1 MGALHAEPMK
11 RWIILIAA
19 LAVAFAAGWLLG
31 GRAVRQGI
39 TETVHIDTLYY
50 ERPQPVSTSDIAV
63 QVNVPKLVFVRDES
77 VTVHHGLDSV
87 VKNNPTTVDS
97 AIKNYL
103 NTDSIPMQVTL
114 RTLEYR
120 DSSYYARVVGPVV
133 GTLAPRLDHIE
144 TYNRT
149 VVRTVT
155 ERRRMMLSAGVGTEY
170 SRAGW
175 MPSAELDFTVDMR
188 FVMLS
193 ATVGADNIAGTPQPR
208 IGLKAAL
215 PLWSR

>member
-1 MGALHAEPMK
+1 MK
-11 RWIILIAA
+11 RRIILIAA

-39 TETVHIDTLYY
+39 TETVRIDTVYY
-50 ERPQPVSTSDIAV
+50 ERPQPVSVSDKVATV
-63 QVNVPKLVFVRDES
+63 DVPKFIFARD
-77 VTVHHGLDSV
+77 TVMLQADAGNVASNV
-87 VKNNPTTVDS
+87 ASNV
-97 AIKNYL
+97 
-103 NTDSIPMQVTL
+103 DSIPVQVTL

-120 DSSYYARVVGPVV
+120 DSSYYARVVGPAV

-155 ERRRMMLSAGVGTEY
+155 ERRRMTLSAGVGAEY

-193 ATVGADNIAGTPQPR
+193 ATVGADNITGTPQPR

>member
-1 MGALHAEPMK
+1 MK
-11 RWIILIAA
+11 RRIILIAA

-39 TETVHIDTLYY
+39 TETVRIDTVYY
-50 ERPQPVSTSDIAV
+50 ERPQPVSVSDKVATV
-63 QVNVPKLVFVRDES
+63 DVPKFIFARD
-77 VTVHHGLDSV
+77 TVMLQADAGNVASNV
-87 VKNNPTTVDS
+87 ASNV
-97 AIKNYL
+97 
-103 NTDSIPMQVTL
+103 DSIPVQVTL

-155 ERRRMMLSAGVGTEY
+155 ERRRMMLSAGVGAEY

-193 ATVGADNIAGTPQPR
+193 ATVGADNITGTPQPR

>member
-1 MGALHAEPMK
+1 MK
-11 RWIILIAA
+11 RRIILIAA
-19 LAVAFAAGWLLG
+19 LVVAFAAGWLLG

-39 TETVHIDTLYY
+39 TETVRIDTIYY
-50 ERPQPVSTSDIAV
+50 ERPQPVSVSDKVATV
-63 QVNVPKLVFVRDES
+63 DVPKFIFARD
-77 VTVHHGLDSV
+77 TVMLQADAGNV
-87 VKNNPTTVDS
+87 ACNV
-97 AIKNYL
+97 
-103 NTDSIPMQVTL
+103 DSIPVQVTL

-120 DSSYYARVVGPVV
+120 DPSYYARVVGPVV

-155 ERRRMMLSAGVGTEY
+155 ERRRMMLSAGVGAEY

>member
-1 MGALHAEPMK
+1 MK
-11 RWIILIAA
+11 RRIILIAA

-39 TETVHIDTLYY
+39 TETVRIDTIYY
-50 ERPQPVSTSDIAV
+50 ERPQPVSVSDKVATV
-63 QVNVPKLVFVRDES
+63 DVPKFIFARD
-77 VTVHHGLDSV
+77 TVMLQADAGNVASNVADFPDLKV
-87 VKNNPTTVDS
+87 
-97 AIKNYL
+97 
-103 NTDSIPMQVTL
+103 DSIPVQVTL

-120 DSSYYARVVGPVV
+120 DSSYYARIVGPAV

-155 ERRRMMLSAGVGTEY
+155 ERRRMMLSAGVGAEY

-193 ATVGADNIAGTPQPR
+193 ATVGADNITGTPQPR

>member
-1 MGALHAEPMK
+1 MK
-11 RWIILIAA
+11 RRIILIAA

-31 GRAVRQGI
+31 GRAVRHGI
-39 TETVHIDTLYY
+39 TETVRIDTVYY
-50 ERPQPVSTSDIAV
+50 ERPQPVSVSDKVATV
-63 QVNVPKLVFVRDES
+63 DVPKFIFARD
-77 VTVHHGLDSV
+77 TVMLQADAGNVASNVAGFSDLKV
-87 VKNNPTTVDS
+87 
-97 AIKNYL
+97 
-103 NTDSIPMQVTL
+103 DSIPMQVTL

-120 DSSYYARVVGPVV
+120 DSSYYARIVGPVV

-155 ERRRMMLSAGVGTEY
+155 ERRRMMLSAGVGAEY

-193 ATVGADNIAGTPQPR
+193 ATVGADNITGTPQPR

>member
-1 MGALHAEPMK
+1 MK
-11 RWIILIAA
+11 RRIILIAA

-39 TETVHIDTLYY
+39 TETVRIDTVYY
-50 ERPQPVSTSDIAV
+50 ERPQPVSVSDKVATV
-63 QVNVPKLVFVRDES
+63 DVPKFIFARD
-77 VTVHHGLDSV
+77 TVMLQADAGNVACNVASNV
-87 VKNNPTTVDS
+87 ASNV
-97 AIKNYL
+97 
-103 NTDSIPMQVTL
+103 DSIPVQVTL

-155 ERRRMMLSAGVGTEY
+155 ERRRMMLSAGVGAEY

>member
-1 MGALHAEPMK
+1 MK
-11 RWIILIAA
+11 RRIILIAA
-19 LAVAFAAGWLLG
+19 LAVAFAVGWLLG
-31 GRAVRQGI
+31 GRAVRHGI
-39 TETVHIDTLYY
+39 TETVRIDTVYY
-50 ERPQPVSTSDIAV
+50 ERPQPVSVSDKVATV
-63 QVNVPKLVFVRDES
+63 DVPKFIFARD
-77 VTVHHGLDSV
+77 TVMLQADAGNVACNVACNVASNV
-87 VKNNPTTVDS
+87 
-97 AIKNYL
+97 
-103 NTDSIPMQVTL
+103 DSIPVQVTL

-120 DSSYYARVVGPVV
+120 DSSYYARVVGPAV

-155 ERRRMMLSAGVGTEY
+155 ERRRMTLSAGVGAEY

-193 ATVGADNIAGTPQPR
+193 ATVGADDIAGTPQPR
-208 IGLKAAL
+208 IGLKAAV

>member
-1 MGALHAEPMK
+1 MK
-11 RWIILIAA
+11 RRIILIAA
-19 LAVAFAAGWLLG
+19 LVVAFAAGWLLG

-39 TETVHIDTLYY
+39 TETVRIDMVYY
-50 ERPQPVSTSDIAV
+50 ERPQPVSVSDKVAT
-63 QVNVPKLVFVRDES
+63 VNIPKFIFARD
-77 VTVHHGLDSV
+77 TVMLQADAGNVASNV
-87 VKNNPTTVDS
+87 ASNV
-97 AIKNYL
+97 
-103 NTDSIPMQVTL
+103 DSIPVQVTL

-120 DSSYYARVVGPVV
+120 DSNYYARVVGPVV

-170 SRAGW
+170 SSAGW

-193 ATVGADNIAGTPQPR
+193 ATVGADNITGTPQPR

>member
-1 MGALHAEPMK
+1 M
-11 RWIILIAA
+11 
-19 LAVAFAAGWLLG
+19 AFAAGWLLG

-39 TETVHIDTLYY
+39 TETVRIDTVYY
-50 ERPQPVSTSDIAV
+50 ERPQPVSVSDKVATV
-63 QVNVPKLVFVRDES
+63 DVPKFIFARD
-77 VTVHHGLDSV
+77 TVMLQADAGNVASNVADFPDLKV
-87 VKNNPTTVDS
+87 
-97 AIKNYL
+97 
-103 NTDSIPMQVTL
+103 DSIPVQVTL

-193 ATVGADNIAGTPQPR
+193 ATVGADNITGTPQPR

>member
-1 MGALHAEPMK
+1 MK
-11 RWIILIAA
+11 RRIILIAA
-19 LAVAFAAGWLLG
+19 LAVAFAVGWLLG
-31 GRAVRQGI
+31 GRAVRHGI
-39 TETVHIDTLYY
+39 TETVRIDTVYY
-50 ERPQPVSTSDIAV
+50 ERPQPVSVSDKVATV
-63 QVNVPKLVFVRDES
+63 DVPKFIFARD
-77 VTVHHGLDSV
+77 TVMLQADAGNVACNVACNVASNV
-87 VKNNPTTVDS
+87 
-97 AIKNYL
+97 
-103 NTDSIPMQVTL
+103 DSIPVQVTL

-120 DSSYYARVVGPVV
+120 DSSYYARVVGPAV

-155 ERRRMMLSAGVGTEY
+155 ERRRMTLSAGVGAEY

-175 MPSAELDFTVDMR
+175 MPSAELDLTVDMR

-208 IGLKAAL
+208 IGLKAAV

>member
-1 MGALHAEPMK
+1 MK
-11 RWIILIAA
+11 RRIILIAA

-39 TETVHIDTLYY
+39 TETVRIDTVYY
-50 ERPQPVSTSDIAV
+50 ERPQPVSVSDKV
-63 QVNVPKLVFVRDES
+63 
-77 VTVHHGLDSV
+77 
-87 VKNNPTTVDS
+87 TTVDVPKFIFARDTVMLQADAGNVACNVACNVAS
-97 AIKNYL
+97 NV
-103 NTDSIPMQVTL
+103 DSIPVQVTL

-133 GTLAPRLDHIE
+133 GALAPRLDHIE

-155 ERRRMMLSAGVGTEY
+155 ERRRMTLSAGVGTEY

-193 ATVGADNIAGTPQPR
+193 ATVGADNITGTPQPR

>member
-1 MGALHAEPMK
+1 MK
-11 RWIILIAA
+11 RRIILIAA
-19 LAVAFAAGWLLG
+19 LVVAFAAGWLLG
-31 GRAVRQGI
+31 GRAVRHGI
-39 TETVHIDTLYY
+39 TETVRIDTVYY
-50 ERPQPVSTSDIAV
+50 ERPQPVSVSDKVATV
-63 QVNVPKLVFVRDES
+63 DVPKFIFARD
-77 VTVHHGLDSV
+77 TVMLQADAGNVACNVASNV
-87 VKNNPTTVDS
+87 ASNV
-97 AIKNYL
+97 
-103 NTDSIPMQVTL
+103 DSIPMQVTL

-155 ERRRMMLSAGVGTEY
+155 ERRRMTLSAGVGAEY

-193 ATVGADNIAGTPQPR
+193 ATVGADNITGTPQTR

>member
-1 MGALHAEPMK
+1 MK

-19 LAVAFAAGWLLG
+19 LTVAFAAGWLLG

-39 TETVHIDTLYY
+39 TETVRIDTIYY
-50 ERPQPVSTSDIAV
+50 ERPQPVSVSDKVATV
-63 QVNVPKLVFVRDES
+63 DVPKFIFARD
-77 VTVHHGLDSV
+77 TVMLQADAGNVASNVAGFSDRKV
-87 VKNNPTTVDS
+87 
-97 AIKNYL
+97 
-103 NTDSIPMQVTL
+103 DSIPMQVTL

-120 DSSYYARVVGPVV
+120 DSSYYARIVGPVV

-175 MPSAELDFTVDMR
+175 VPSAELDFTVDMR

-193 ATVGADNIAGTPQPR
+193 ATVGADDITGTPQPR

>member
-1 MGALHAEPMK
+1 MK
-11 RWIILIAA
+11 RRIILIAA

-31 GRAVRQGI
+31 GRAVRHGI
-39 TETVHIDTLYY
+39 TETVRIDTVYY
-50 ERPQPVSTSDIAV
+50 ERPQPVSVSDKVATV
-63 QVNVPKLVFVRDES
+63 DVPKFIFARD
-77 VTVHHGLDSV
+77 TVMLQADAGNVASNV
-87 VKNNPTTVDS
+87 ASNV
-97 AIKNYL
+97 
-103 NTDSIPMQVTL
+103 DSIPVQVTL

-120 DSSYYARVVGPVV
+120 DSNYYARVVGPVV

-155 ERRRMMLSAGVGTEY
+155 ERRRMMLSAGVGAEY

-193 ATVGADNIAGTPQPR
+193 ATVGADNITGTPQPR

>member
-1 MGALHAEPMK
+1 MK
-11 RWIILIAA
+11 RRIILIAA

-39 TETVHIDTLYY
+39 TETVRIDTIYY
-50 ERPQPVSTSDIAV
+50 ERPQPVSVSDKVATV
-63 QVNVPKLVFVRDES
+63 DVPKFIFARDTIMLQADAGNVAS
-77 VTVHHGLDSV
+77 NVAGFSDLKV
-87 VKNNPTTVDS
+87 
-97 AIKNYL
+97 
-103 NTDSIPMQVTL
+103 DSIPMQVTL

-155 ERRRMMLSAGVGTEY
+155 ERRRMMLSAGVGAEY

>member
-1 MGALHAEPMK
+1 MK
-11 RWIILIAA
+11 RRIILIAA
-19 LAVAFAAGWLLG
+19 LAVAFAVGWLLG
-31 GRAVRQGI
+31 GRAVRHGI
-39 TETVHIDTLYY
+39 TETVRIDTVYY
-50 ERPQPVSTSDIAV
+50 ERPQPVSVSDKVATV
-63 QVNVPKLVFVRDES
+63 DVPKVIFARD
-77 VTVHHGLDSV
+77 TVMLQADAGNVACNVACNVASNV
-87 VKNNPTTVDS
+87 
-97 AIKNYL
+97 
-103 NTDSIPMQVTL
+103 DSIPVQVTL

-120 DSSYYARVVGPVV
+120 DSSYYARVVGPAV

-155 ERRRMMLSAGVGTEY
+155 ERRRMTLSAGVGAEY

-175 MPSAELDFTVDMR
+175 MPSAELDLTVDMR

>member
-1 MGALHAEPMK
+1 MATVNIPKFIFARDTVMLQADAGN
-11 RWIILIAA
+11 
-19 LAVAFAAGWLLG
+19 VACNVASN
-31 GRAVRQGI
+31 V
-39 TETVHIDTLYY
+39 
-50 ERPQPVSTSDIAV
+50 TS
-63 QVNVPKLVFVRDES
+63 N
-77 VTVHHGLDSV
+77 
-87 VKNNPTTVDS
+87 VDS
-97 AIKNYL
+97 IL
-103 NTDSIPMQVTL
+103 VQVTL

-155 ERRRMMLSAGVGTEY
+155 ERRRMTLSAGVGTEY
-170 SRAGW
+170 SSAGW

-193 ATVGADNIAGTPQPR
+193 ATVGADNITGTPQPR
-208 IGLKAAL
+208 IGLKAAV

>member
-1 MGALHAEPMK
+1 MK
-11 RWIILIAA
+11 RRIILIAA

-39 TETVHIDTLYY
+39 TETVRIDTVYY
-50 ERPQPVSTSDIAV
+50 ERPQPVSVSDKVATV
-63 QVNVPKLVFVRDES
+63 DVPKFIFARD
-77 VTVHHGLDSV
+77 TVMLQADAGNVASNVASNVAGFSDLKV
-87 VKNNPTTVDS
+87 
-97 AIKNYL
+97 
-103 NTDSIPMQVTL
+103 DSIPMQVTL

-120 DSSYYARVVGPVV
+120 DSSYYARIVGPVV

-155 ERRRMMLSAGVGTEY
+155 ERRRMMLSAGVGAEY

-175 MPSAELDFTVDMR
+175 MPSAELDLTVDMR

-193 ATVGADNIAGTPQPR
+193 ATVGADNITGTPQPR

>member
-1 MGALHAEPMK
+1 MK
-11 RWIILIAA
+11 RRIILIAA

-31 GRAVRQGI
+31 GRAVRHGI
-39 TETVHIDTLYY
+39 TETVRIDTVYY
-50 ERPQPVSTSDIAV
+50 ERPQPVSVSDKVATV
-63 QVNVPKLVFVRDES
+63 DVPKFIFARD
-77 VTVHHGLDSV
+77 TVMLQADAGNVASNVASNVAGFSDLKV
-87 VKNNPTTVDS
+87 
-97 AIKNYL
+97 
-103 NTDSIPMQVTL
+103 DSIPMQVTL

-120 DSSYYARVVGPVV
+120 DSSYYARIVGPVV

>member
-1 MGALHAEPMK
+1 MK
-11 RWIILIAA
+11 RRIILIAA

-31 GRAVRQGI
+31 GRAVRHGI
-39 TETVHIDTLYY
+39 TETVRI
-50 ERPQPVSTSDIAV
+50 QPVSVSDKVATV
-63 QVNVPKLVFVRDES
+63 DVPKFIFARD
-77 VTVHHGLDSV
+77 TVMLQADAGNVACNVASNVAGFSDLKV
-87 VKNNPTTVDS
+87 
-97 AIKNYL
+97 
-103 NTDSIPMQVTL
+103 DSIPMQVTL

-120 DSSYYARVVGPVV
+120 DSSYYARIVGPVV

-155 ERRRMMLSAGVGTEY
+155 ERRRMMLSAGVRAEY

-193 ATVGADNIAGTPQPR
+193 ATVGADDIAGTPQPR
-208 IGLKAAL
+208 IGLKAAV

>member
-1 MGALHAEPMK
+1 MK
-11 RWIILIAA
+11 RRIILIAA
-19 LAVAFAAGWLLG
+19 LAVAFAVGWLLG
-31 GRAVRQGI
+31 GRAVRHGI
-39 TETVHIDTLYY
+39 TETVRIDTVYY
-50 ERPQPVSTSDIAV
+50 ERPQPVSVSDKVATV
-63 QVNVPKLVFVRDES
+63 DVPKFIFARD
-77 VTVHHGLDSV
+77 TVMLQADAGNVACNVACNVASNV
-87 VKNNPTTVDS
+87 
-97 AIKNYL
+97 
-103 NTDSIPMQVTL
+103 DSIPVQVTL

-120 DSSYYARVVGPVV
+120 DSSYYARVVGPAV

-155 ERRRMMLSAGVGTEY
+155 ERRRMTLSAGVGAEY

>member
-1 MGALHAEPMK
+1 MK
-11 RWIILIAA
+11 RRIILIAA

-39 TETVHIDTLYY
+39 TETVRIDTVYY
-50 ERPQPVSTSDIAV
+50 ERPQPVSVSDKVATV
-63 QVNVPKLVFVRDES
+63 DVPKFIFARD
-77 VTVHHGLDSV
+77 TVMLQADAGNVACNVASNV
-87 VKNNPTTVDS
+87 ASNV
-97 AIKNYL
+97 
-103 NTDSIPMQVTL
+103 DSIPVQVTL

-120 DSSYYARVVGPVV
+120 DSSYYARIVGPVV

-155 ERRRMMLSAGVGTEY
+155 ERRRMMLSAGVGAEY

-193 ATVGADNIAGTPQPR
+193 ATVGADNITGTPQPR

>member
-1 MGALHAEPMK
+1 MK
-11 RWIILIAA
+11 RRIILIAA
-19 LAVAFAAGWLLG
+19 LVVAFAAGWLLG
-31 GRAVRQGI
+31 GRAVRHGI
-39 TETVHIDTLYY
+39 TETVRIDTVYY
-50 ERPQPVSTSDIAV
+50 ERPQPVSVSDKVATV
-63 QVNVPKLVFVRDES
+63 DVPKFIFARD
-77 VTVHHGLDSV
+77 TVMLQADAGNVASNV
-87 VKNNPTTVDS
+87 VDFPDLKV
-97 AIKNYL
+97 
-103 NTDSIPMQVTL
+103 DSIPVQVTL

-120 DSSYYARVVGPVV
+120 DSSYYARVVGPAV

-193 ATVGADNIAGTPQPR
+193 ATVGADNITGTPQPR

>member
-1 MGALHAEPMK
+1 MK

-19 LAVAFAAGWLLG
+19 LAVTFAAGWLLG

-39 TETVHIDTLYY
+39 TETVHIDTIYY
-50 ERPQPVSTSDIAV
+50 ERPQPVSVSDKVATV
-63 QVNVPKLVFVRDES
+63 DVPKFIFARD
-77 VTVHHGLDSV
+77 TVMLQADAGNVASNVAGFSDRKV
-87 VKNNPTTVDS
+87 
-97 AIKNYL
+97 
-103 NTDSIPMQVTL
+103 DSIPMQVTL

-120 DSSYYARVVGPVV
+120 DSSYYARIVGPVV

-155 ERRRMMLSAGVGTEY
+155 ERRRMTLSAGVGAEY

-193 ATVGADNIAGTPQPR
+193 ATVGADNITGTPQPR

>member
-1 MGALHAEPMK
+1 MK
-11 RWIILIAA
+11 RRIILIAA

-39 TETVHIDTLYY
+39 TETVRIDTIYY
-50 ERPQPVSTSDIAV
+50 ERPQPVSVSDKVATV
-63 QVNVPKLVFVRDES
+63 DVPKFIFARD
-77 VTVHHGLDSV
+77 TVMLQADAGNVASNV
-87 VKNNPTTVDS
+87 ASNV
-97 AIKNYL
+97 
-103 NTDSIPMQVTL
+103 DSIPVQVTL

-133 GTLAPRLDHIE
+133 GALAPRLDHIE

-155 ERRRMMLSAGVGTEY
+155 ERRRMMLSAGVGAEY

>member
-1 MGALHAEPMK
+1 MK
-11 RWIILIAA
+11 RRIILIAA
-19 LAVAFAAGWLLG
+19 LVVAFAAGWLLG
-31 GRAVRQGI
+31 GRAVRHGI
-39 TETVHIDTLYY
+39 TETVRIDTVYF
-50 ERPQPVSTSDIAV
+50 ERPQPVSVSDKVATV
-63 QVNVPKLVFVRDES
+63 DVPKFIFARD
-77 VTVHHGLDSV
+77 TVMLQADAGNVASNVADFSDLKV
-87 VKNNPTTVDS
+87 
-97 AIKNYL
+97 
-103 NTDSIPMQVTL
+103 DSIPVQVTL

-155 ERRRMMLSAGVGTEY
+155 ERRRMMLSAGVGAEY

-193 ATVGADNIAGTPQPR
+193 ATVGADNITGTPQPR

-215 PLWSR
+215 PIWSR

>member
-1 MGALHAEPMK
+1 MK
-11 RWIILIAA
+11 RRIILIAA

-39 TETVHIDTLYY
+39 TETVRIDTVYY
-50 ERPQPVSTSDIAV
+50 ERPQPVSVSDKVATV
-63 QVNVPKLVFVRDES
+63 DVPKFIFARD
-77 VTVHHGLDSV
+77 TVMLQADAGNVASNVADFPDRKV
-87 VKNNPTTVDS
+87 
-97 AIKNYL
+97 
-103 NTDSIPMQVTL
+103 DSIPMQVTL

-120 DSSYYARVVGPVV
+120 DSSYYARIVGPVV

-155 ERRRMMLSAGVGTEY
+155 ERRRMMLSAGVGAEY

>member
-1 MGALHAEPMK
+1 MK
-11 RWIILIAA
+11 RRIILIAA

-39 TETVHIDTLYY
+39 TETVRIDTVYY
-50 ERPQPVSTSDIAV
+50 ERPQPVSVSDKVATV
-63 QVNVPKLVFVRDES
+63 DVPKFIFARD
-77 VTVHHGLDSV
+77 TVMLQADAGNVASNVADFPDLKV
-87 VKNNPTTVDS
+87 
-97 AIKNYL
+97 
-103 NTDSIPMQVTL
+103 DSIPVQVTL

-155 ERRRMMLSAGVGTEY
+155 ERRRMMLSAGIGAEY

-193 ATVGADNIAGTPQPR
+193 ASVGADNIAGTPQPR

-215 PLWSR
+215 PIWSR

>member
-1 MGALHAEPMK
+1 MK
-11 RWIILIAA
+11 RRIILIAA

-39 TETVHIDTLYY
+39 TETVRIDTVYF
-50 ERPQPVSTSDIAV
+50 ERPQPVSVSDKVATV
-63 QVNVPKLVFVRDES
+63 DVPKFIFARD
-77 VTVHHGLDSV
+77 TVMLQADAGNVASNV
-87 VKNNPTTVDS
+87 ASNV
-97 AIKNYL
+97 
-103 NTDSIPMQVTL
+103 DSIPVQVTL

-155 ERRRMMLSAGVGTEY
+155 ERRRMMLSAGVGAEY

>member
-1 MGALHAEPMK
+1 MK
-11 RWIILIAA
+11 RWIKLIAA

-39 TETVHIDTLYY
+39 AETVRIDTLYY
-50 ERPQPVSTSDIAV
+50 ERPQPVTVSDKVAT
-63 QVNVPKLVFVRDES
+63 VNIPKFIFARD
-77 VTVHHGLDSV
+77 TVMLQADAGNVACNVASNVASFTDRKV
-87 VKNNPTTVDS
+87 
-97 AIKNYL
+97 
-103 NTDSIPMQVTL
+103 DSIPVQVTL

-155 ERRRMMLSAGVGTEY
+155 ERRRMTLSAGVGTEY
-170 SRAGW
+170 SRVGW

-193 ATVGADNIAGTPQPR
+193 ATVGADNITGTPQPR
-208 IGLKAAL
+208 IGLKAAV

>member
-1 MGALHAEPMK
+1 MK
-11 RWIILIAA
+11 RRIILIAA

-31 GRAVRQGI
+31 GRAVRHGI
-39 TETVHIDTLYY
+39 TETVRIDTIYY
-50 ERPQPVSTSDIAV
+50 ERPQPVSVSDKVATV
-63 QVNVPKLVFVRDES
+63 DVPKFIFARD
-77 VTVHHGLDSV
+77 TVMLQADAGNVASNVASFSDRKV
-87 VKNNPTTVDS
+87 
-97 AIKNYL
+97 
-103 NTDSIPMQVTL
+103 DSIPMQVTL

-155 ERRRMMLSAGVGTEY
+155 ERRRMMLSAGVGAEY

-175 MPSAELDFTVDMR
+175 MPSAELDLTVDMR

-193 ATVGADNIAGTPQPR
+193 ATVGADNITGTPQPR

>member
-1 MGALHAEPMK
+1 MK
-11 RWIILIAA
+11 RRIILIAA

-31 GRAVRQGI
+31 GRAVRHGI
-39 TETVHIDTLYY
+39 TETVRIDTVYY
-50 ERPQPVSTSDIAV
+50 ERPQPVSVSDKVATV
-63 QVNVPKLVFVRDES
+63 DVPKFIFARD
-77 VTVHHGLDSV
+77 TVMLQADAGNVACNVASNVAGFSDLKV
-87 VKNNPTTVDS
+87 
-97 AIKNYL
+97 
-103 NTDSIPMQVTL
+103 DSIPMQVTL

-120 DSSYYARVVGPVV
+120 DSSYYARIVGPVV

-175 MPSAELDFTVDMR
+175 MPSAELDLTVDMR

>member
-1 MGALHAEPMK
+1 MK
-11 RWIILIAA
+11 RRIILIAA

-39 TETVHIDTLYY
+39 TETVRIDTIYY
-50 ERPQPVSTSDIAV
+50 ERPQPVSVSDKVATV
-63 QVNVPKLVFVRDES
+63 DVPKFIFARD
-77 VTVHHGLDSV
+77 TVMLQADAGNVACNVAGFSDRKV
-87 VKNNPTTVDS
+87 
-97 AIKNYL
+97 
-103 NTDSIPMQVTL
+103 DSIPMQVTL

-120 DSSYYARVVGPVV
+120 DSSYYARVVGPAV
-133 GTLAPRLDHIE
+133 GALAPRLDHIE

-155 ERRRMMLSAGVGTEY
+155 ERRRMMLSAGVGAEY

-175 MPSAELDFTVDMR
+175 MPSAELDLTVDMR

-193 ATVGADNIAGTPQPR
+193 ATVGADNITGTPQPR

>member
-1 MGALHAEPMK
+1 MR

-31 GRAVRQGI
+31 GRAVRHGI
-39 TETVHIDTLYY
+39 SETVRIDTLYF
-50 ERPQPVSTSDIAV
+50 ERPQPVSVSDKVATV
-63 QVNVPKLVFVRDES
+63 DVPKFIFARD
-77 VTVHHGLDSV
+77 TVMLQADAGNVACNVASNVASNVAGFPDRKV
-87 VKNNPTTVDS
+87 
-97 AIKNYL
+97 
-103 NTDSIPMQVTL
+103 DSIPMQVTL

>member
-1 MGALHAEPMK
+1 MK
-11 RWIILIAA
+11 RRIILIAA

-31 GRAVRQGI
+31 GRAVRHGI
-39 TETVHIDTLYY
+39 SETVRIDTIYY
-50 ERPQPVSTSDIAV
+50 ERPQPVSVSDKVATV
-63 QVNVPKLVFVRDES
+63 DVPKFIFARD
-77 VTVHHGLDSV
+77 TVMLQADAGNVASNVAGFSDLKV
-87 VKNNPTTVDS
+87 
-97 AIKNYL
+97 
-103 NTDSIPMQVTL
+103 DSIPMQVTL

-120 DSSYYARVVGPVV
+120 DSSYYARIVGPVV

-155 ERRRMMLSAGVGTEY
+155 ERRRMMLSAGVGAEY

-193 ATVGADNIAGTPQPR
+193 ATVGADNITGTPQPR

>member
-1 MGALHAEPMK
+1 MK
-11 RWIILIAA
+11 RRIILIAA

-39 TETVHIDTLYY
+39 TETVRIDTIYY
-50 ERPQPVSTSDIAV
+50 ERPQPVSVSDKVATV
-63 QVNVPKLVFVRDES
+63 DVPKFIFARD
-77 VTVHHGLDSV
+77 TVMLQADAGNVASNVADFPDLKV
-87 VKNNPTTVDS
+87 
-97 AIKNYL
+97 
-103 NTDSIPMQVTL
+103 DSIPVQVTL

-155 ERRRMMLSAGVGTEY
+155 ERRRMMLSAGIGAEY

>member
-1 MGALHAEPMK
+1 MK
-11 RWIILIAA
+11 RRIILIAA
-19 LAVAFAAGWLLG
+19 LVVAFAAGWLLG

-39 TETVHIDTLYY
+39 TETVHIDTVYY
-50 ERPQPVSTSDIAV
+50 ERPQPVSVSDKVATV
-63 QVNVPKLVFVRDES
+63 DVPKFIFARD
-77 VTVHHGLDSV
+77 TVMLQADAGNIACNVACNVASNV
-87 VKNNPTTVDS
+87 
-97 AIKNYL
+97 
-103 NTDSIPMQVTL
+103 DSIPVQVTL

-133 GTLAPRLDHIE
+133 GALAPRLDHIE

-155 ERRRMMLSAGVGTEY
+155 ERRRMTLSAGVGTEY

-193 ATVGADNIAGTPQPR
+193 ATVGADNITGTPQPR

>member
-1 MGALHAEPMK
+1 MK
-11 RWIILIAA
+11 RRIILIAA

-39 TETVHIDTLYY
+39 TETVRIDTVYY
-50 ERPQPVSTSDIAV
+50 ERPQPVSVSDKVATV
-63 QVNVPKLVFVRDES
+63 DVPKFIFARD
-77 VTVHHGLDSV
+77 TVMLQADAGNVASNVAGFSDQKV
-87 VKNNPTTVDS
+87 
-97 AIKNYL
+97 
-103 NTDSIPMQVTL
+103 DSIPVQVTL

-155 ERRRMMLSAGVGTEY
+155 ERRRMMLSAGVGAEY

-193 ATVGADNIAGTPQPR
+193 ATVGADNITGTPQPR

>member
-1 MGALHAEPMK
+1 MR

-39 TETVHIDTLYY
+39 SETVRIDTIYY
-50 ERPQPVSTSDIAV
+50 ERPQPVSVSDKVATV
-63 QVNVPKLVFVRDES
+63 DVPKFIFARD
-77 VTVHHGLDSV
+77 TVMLQADAGNVACNVACNVASNV
-87 VKNNPTTVDS
+87 
-97 AIKNYL
+97 
-103 NTDSIPMQVTL
+103 DSIPVQVTL

-120 DSSYYARVVGPVV
+120 DSNYYARVVGPVV

-155 ERRRMMLSAGVGTEY
+155 ERQRMTLSAGVGTEY

-193 ATVGADNIAGTPQPR
+193 ATVGADNITGTPQPR